1 MQNFLNDV
9 FNGDYAVMLGDYY
22 TWFVGGV
29 GACIA
34 ILAFAGVVETFK
46 LLFTAIVNIRR

>member
-1 MQNFLNDV
+1 MQDFLNDV
-9 FNGDYAVMLGDYY
+9 FNGNYSEMLGDYY

-46 LLFTAIVNIRR
+46 TLIVTITNIKR